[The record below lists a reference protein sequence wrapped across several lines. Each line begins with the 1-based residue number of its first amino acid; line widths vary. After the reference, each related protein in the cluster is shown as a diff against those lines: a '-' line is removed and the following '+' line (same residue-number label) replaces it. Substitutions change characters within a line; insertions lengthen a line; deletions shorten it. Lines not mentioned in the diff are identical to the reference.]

1 MGAVLLPLFGDAA
14 LADKR
19 VALVVG
25 NSAYQNVVR
34 LPNPVNDASAI
45 AELFR
50 GAGFDAVDARSDLG
64 SLEFKR
70 AIREFT
76 YQARDADIAVVY
88 YAGHGIEVGGINYLI
103 PVDAKL
109 ATDLDAEDEGVSLDR
124 VIRAIEPAHR
134 LRLVILDACRDNPFN
149 KKMQRTMAMR
159 AVNNGLAKIEL
170 TLSDTMIAY
179 AAKAGS
185 TAEDGNGANS
195 PFTSALLKHLTEPG
209 LDVRLA
215 FGRVRDEVWARTGHR
230 QEPFVYAS
238 LGGSEVPLVP
248 VARKVEPPPSASS
261 ENEMRR
267 AYELTAQVATRE
279 AWEAFLKDYKTG
291 LYADLARAQLA
302 KLAAPLPRS
311 DGASQAT
318 EADRAWDKVKD
329 SNDRVA
335 IRNFILQFPGS
346 VHAPNAQHRLSILE
360 QAAQEREAAAQAER
374 EAAKAREQEAQRAKA
389 AEIEKQRE
397 AARQREE
404 EAQRAKAAELEKQ
417 REAARQRDEEAQR
430 AKAAEIEKKRL
441 EREAAKQREEEA
453 QRAKAAEAE
462 KQRLEREAARQRDQE
477 AQRVRAAEIEK
488 QRLEREAA
496 TRRDEEERVA
506 KAAEAERLR
515 VERDISKRREE
526 EESRVKAAD
535 EARQKLEREAALR
548 LEQTCRRDE
557 ETLARL
563 KAAGLKARDD
573 VARLEKDLGCERL
586 RSDVVALR
594 DQLTTEAAKQP
605 PEQEPVASLQP
616 PKEPAASEEET
627 VEEPAGR
634 HRRKNHPVETH
645 HRERVEHKHEAAR
658 ASRPAVSRPTA
669 SPPAVNMARPHIMI
683 GM

>member
-1 MGAVLLPLFGDAA
+1 
-14 LADKR
+14 
-19 VALVVG
+19 
-25 NSAYQNVVR
+25 
-34 LPNPVNDASAI
+34 
-45 AELFR
+45 
-50 GAGFDAVDARSDLG
+50 
-64 SLEFKR
+64 
-70 AIREFT
+70 
-76 YQARDADIAVVY
+76 
-88 YAGHGIEVGGINYLI
+88 
-103 PVDAKL
+103 
-109 ATDLDAEDEGVSLDR
+109 
-124 VIRAIEPAHR
+124 
-134 LRLVILDACRDNPFN
+134 
-149 KKMQRTMAMR
+149 MR

-215 FGRVRDEVWARTGHR
+215 FGRVRDEVWSRTGHR

-248 VARKVEPPPSASS
+248 VARKVEPAPSSASS

-302 KLAAPLPRS
+302 KLAAPSPQS

-329 SNDRVA
+329 SNDRIA
-335 IRNFILQFPGS
+335 IRNFIQLYPGS

-360 QAAQEREAAAQAER
+360 QAAQEREAAALAER

-417 REAARQRDEEAQR
+417 RETARQREEEVQR
-430 AKAAEIEKKRL
+430 AKAAEIEKRRQ
-441 EREAAKQREEEA
+441 EREAAKQREEEVQRVKAAEVEKQRQEREAGKQRDQEA
-453 QRAKAAEAE
+453 QRAKAAETE
-462 KQRLEREAARQRDQE
+462 KQRQEREAA
-477 AQRVRAAEIEK
+477 K
-488 QRLEREAA
+488 
-496 TRRDEEERVA
+496 RRDEEERLA

-515 VERDISKRREE
+515 VEREIAKRREDE
-526 EESRVKAAD
+526 ENRVKAAE

-548 LEQTCRRDE
+548 LDQICRHDE
-557 ETLARL
+557 ETLVRL
-563 KAAGLKARDD
+563 KAAGLKARED
-573 VARLEKDLGCERL
+573 VARLEKELGCERL
-586 RSDVVALR
+586 RPDVVALR

-605 PEQEPVASLQP
+605 PAQEPVANLQP
-616 PKEPAASEEET
+616 PKEPAANEESTDEQ
-627 VEEPAGR
+627 PAVR
-634 HRRKNHPVETH
+634 HRRNAHPVETH
-645 HRERVEHKHEAAR
+645 HRERVERKHEAAR